1 MACCN
6 KSVPTLG
13 VLQITVSDTVATL
26 TLDGTLP
33 VSGKF
38 NVRVCGS
45 CLNTCSAIPI
55 ALTDAAGTNITNII
69 GRCCG
74 NRVLLGK
81 VAVQARRHK
90 LLHFCRSTDTN
101 TLVLLLDKICA
112 PTPVADSSTATGGAS
127 ASSSTTKASKV
138 TGS

>member
-6 KSVPTLG
+6 RSVPTFNALSIA
-13 VLQITVSDTVATL
+13 VTDTAATITI
-26 TLDGTLP
+26 DGTLP
-33 VSGKF
+33 VSGRF
-38 NVRVCGS
+38 NVRVCGN
-45 CLNTCSAIPI
+45 CLNVCSATPI
-55 ALTDAAGTNITNII
+55 AITDAAGTSITNII

-112 PTPVADSSTATGGAS
+112 PTPIVDTTTTPTSAANAVATK
-127 ASSSTTKASKV
+127 TKA
-138 TGS
+138 